1 MIQTTK
7 LKKKFNNK
15 GIQLPTKTVM
25 VLDSEIE
32 RLVDRWVNNAK
43 ESNIRRLTPNEC
55 SRLQGFSWKNEDG
68 TWDDSWNDIG
78 ISDTQRYKQLGNAVS
93 IPVVKAIME
102 KLYAKEEKEEKVKTK
117 HSHPTPG

>member
-1 MIQTTK
+1 MFWYNTS
-7 LKKKFNNK
+7 LN
-15 GIQLPTKTVM
+15 LPIDNVSNTIT
-25 VLDSEIE
+25 SGQS
-32 RLVDRWVNNAK
+32 K
-43 ESNIRRLTPNEC
+43 EQYVEVKSNIRRLTPNEC
-55 SRLQGFSWKNEDG
+55 SRLQGFSWQNEDG